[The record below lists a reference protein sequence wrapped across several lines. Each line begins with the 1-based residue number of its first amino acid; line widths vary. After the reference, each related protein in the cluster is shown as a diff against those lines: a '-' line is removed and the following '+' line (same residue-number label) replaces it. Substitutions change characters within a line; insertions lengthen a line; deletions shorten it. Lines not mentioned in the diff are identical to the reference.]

1 MLGVARALA
10 LPWVSTPASARGAAV
25 APRVNLAPAS
35 IRPNCSL
42 NAPTCT
48 EVYESLGY
56 QGVYTGHD
64 EPSLLF
70 YDNRPGAGNAMVYTL
85 TLPKDTSQLP
95 APDESHVTFTFKVHP
110 AFSLGIAI

>member
-1 MLGVARALA
+1 MPRSSQFLAFARPRAW
-10 LPWVSTPASARGAAV
+10 PWAHIPGSARGAAV
-25 APRVNLAPAS
+25 APRVNPAPAS

-48 EVYESLGY
+48 EAYESLGY

-70 YDNRPGAGNAMVYTL
+70 YDNRPGAGNAMSYTL
-85 TLPKDTSQLP
+85 TLPKDPSKLP
-95 APDESHVTFTFKVHP
+95 AQDGTRGTFNVQ
-110 AFSLGIAI
+110 LD